1 MTPPRFSDEEL
12 LALIEGEL
20 PADRADALRDAVRD
34 GDLELASR
42 LIDMAEHREFLQEM
56 KIDRAD
62 LNPEGATTPEG
73 IVAAAIAAAER
84 ESLVPAQVESES
96 GKRAW
101 WVGPLAAG
109 VGIAALVAVGVVISR
124 SPVSN
129 GRGRLP
135 ADIEQQ
141 IADGNAKVVSDN
153 DDLPQELRDREAI
166 RRLAQDLFPGNE
178 PDEGFEWPEITGDDR
193 PGIDDPF
200 QVDPVE
206 IAGSSGLS
214 EVMTEQ
220 EIAAAMAAL
229 QDAGVR
235 AGDADQPI
243 RFAGIDPLGIE
254 RDYTLD
260 EAAALAKAGRLA
272 IEVDASG
279 QSGLALTGGY
289 LADTHRRYSLFATAP
304 GSGGPEEVEELRAT
318 ERVTGLT
325 GRVGEAIGMS
335 PEALASYSFDAE
347 GSPTRVNDLER
358 ATMLE
363 LIAAVVSPMN
373 SGPGRSRLRLIEL
386 PFDASD
392 KPTVIDDDSDE
403 DPFWWLQPETDYSKR
418 GTALIPVVVK
428 SAG

>member
-20 PADRADALRDAVRD
+20 DPVRADALRDAVRD

-62 LNPEGATTPEG
+62 LNPDSATTPEG
-73 IVAAAIAAAER
+73 IVSAAIAAAER

-129 GRGRLP
+129 DRGRLP

-141 IADGNAKVVSDN
+141 IADGKARVVSD
-153 DDLPQELRDREAI
+153 DDELPQELRDREAI
-166 RRLAQDLFPGNE
+166 RRLAQDLFPGSD
-178 PDEGFEWPEITGDDR
+178 PDPGFTWPAIDGDDR

-200 QVDPVE
+200 HLDPVE

-220 EIAAAMAAL
+220 EIATAMTVL
-229 QDAGVR
+229 QSAGVK
-235 AGDADQPI
+235 AESADEPI

-272 IEVDASG
+272 IEVNTPD

-289 LADTHRRYSLFATAP
+289 LADTHQRYSVFATAL
-304 GSGGPEEVEELRAT
+304 GSGGPDEVEQFRAT

-325 GRVGEAIGMS
+325 GRVGEAIGMP
-335 PEALASYSFDAE
+335 PEALASYSFEAE
-347 GSPTRVNDLER
+347 GSPTQVNDLER

-392 KPTVIDDDSDE
+392 EPTVIEENDGE

-428 SAG
+428 